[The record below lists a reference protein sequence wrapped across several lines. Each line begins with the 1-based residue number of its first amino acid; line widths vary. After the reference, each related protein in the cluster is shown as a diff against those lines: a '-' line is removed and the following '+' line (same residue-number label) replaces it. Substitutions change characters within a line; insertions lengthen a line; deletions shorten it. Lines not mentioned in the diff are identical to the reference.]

1 MTSLDTAWSSGANG
15 IAFDAEI
22 AARLRQIANADA
34 TSIFIGAFLSSQI
47 CRDAA
52 ISHRYENAAV
62 NDNRVLPV
70 MAVPMTVVPTPVP
83 VVPTPVP
90 VVPTPMPVVPAPVAA
105 VPAPVAVMPA
115 PVMMPV
121 VSPADLF
128 GVQMLNLRL

>member
-52 ISHRYENAAV
+52 ISHWHENAAT
-62 NDNRVLPV
+62 NRNRVLPV
-70 MAVPMTVVPTPVP
+70 TAVPVP
-83 VVPTPVP
+83 VVPAPVP
-90 VVPTPMPVVPAPVAA
+90 AVPAPVAVMPAPVAA

-128 GVQMLNLRL
+128 GFQMLNLLL